1 MHFSYNKITVIL
13 REIEVGLD
21 YERMR
26 RQTRQSDVGVSLGS
40 AKFTSG
46 LRQDSVKMR
55 GEERDANATLVTCNI
70 EYSILLAEE
79 EKRHLHCTL
88 GRREPVVFLLTINHY
103 QRVVKI
109 KKWCFPAAVG
119 EGNNIKKMSMVIK
132 TWKK

>member
-1 MHFSYNKITVIL
+1 MHFSYNKITVLL

-55 GEERDANATLVTCNI
+55 G
-70 EYSILLAEE
+70 
-79 EKRHLHCTL
+79 
-88 GRREPVVFLLTINHY
+88 G
-103 QRVVKI
+103 
-109 KKWCFPAAVG
+109 
-119 EGNNIKKMSMVIK
+119 
-132 TWKK
+132 